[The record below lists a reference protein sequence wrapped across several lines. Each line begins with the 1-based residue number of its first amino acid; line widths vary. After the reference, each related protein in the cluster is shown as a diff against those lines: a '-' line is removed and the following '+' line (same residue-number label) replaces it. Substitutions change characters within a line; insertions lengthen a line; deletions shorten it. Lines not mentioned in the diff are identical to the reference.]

1 MQVYRCDDWRG
12 ELLSWSPIFAARLHH
27 PLPLSRGFACIC
39 RHFLSP
45 RSYHDGRSRAAVC
58 AMVQVLDISM
68 YKMSEGGIFE
78 KVRARDPKSFKSPE
92 QIAREEAQ
100 RRLLEHLESTGQVGR
115 MPTRAALEKSGKKD
129 LAETLIRAFGGL
141 YAAADVLGLSKR
153 NLHEEQER
161 RKEAKANAAQAA
173 AATSSSE
180 ASAVPQ
186 SKTTAPSAS
195 VSGASEDGQHDAPP
209 AIAATAAAVA
219 TAPAAVEASRATT
232 SALATGSASID
243 TRWQF
248 DPNSG
253 YYYQLSSGAYYDAK
267 SAMYFKGGV
276 WSATVP

>member
-1 MQVYRCDDWRG
+1 
-12 ELLSWSPIFAARLHH
+12 
-27 PLPLSRGFACIC
+27 
-39 RHFLSP
+39 
-45 RSYHDGRSRAAVC
+45 VC